1 MSTSGIAY
9 EELLV
14 QGLLLDPNPGFTS
27 EENETIALLR
37 RNKVNKPVIYIGSA
51 SCGIVAGSGAIK
63 KAIESYLDTYKVDAE
78 IVEVGCVGLCSAE
91 PIVDV
96 QLPGRS
102 RIAFAKMHPEQVETM
117 FADILHHLV
126 PGIRVLGQYRSKL
139 KEPWNNVPYI
149 DELPFF
155 RQQQRVIL
163 KNCGI
168 INPESIEEYIA
179 KGGYKSFVKAITGY
193 TPEKV
198 CEVIENS
205 GLRGRGGKGFPTAQK
220 WKIARQ
226 YCSDQRY
233 LICNA
238 GESDPG
244 AFMNRALLEG
254 DPHLIV
260 EGIAIAAYAIGATKA
275 FIQIR
280 NDYALSLKRM
290 EKAIQQAREYGLLGN
305 NILNSGVNLN
315 IILRIGAGAIV
326 CGEETALISSLEGK
340 RAMPQYKPPYP
351 TQSGLFNKPT
361 VINNVETLA
370 NVPVILNHGPTWFAQ
385 IGTAKSKGTKIFAI
399 SGKVKNTGLIEVSMG
414 TTMQTIVFRIAGGT
428 PNGNSFKG
436 LLLGGP
442 SGNSLP
448 EGMLSLP
455 VDYDELSSQGLVMG
469 SGGMVV
475 MDDSSCVLDIAKYFI
490 GFMEKE
496 SCGKCIPCREGT
508 RRMHE
513 IMENITRRPV
523 RESGHDTL
531 ERFKG
536 VMQLESLA
544 EVIKST
550 SLCGLGKTSPNPL
563 ISTLKWFRDEYEEH
577 IFDRRC
583 QAGACHDLR
592 TFYIDVNKCTG
603 CMLCEPKCPVNVIFG
618 TPNNP
623 YFIIE
628 DKCIGCGIC
637 YDVCKFSAI
646 FVR

>member
-1 MSTSGIAY
+1 MNTSGSALK
-9 EELLV
+9 ELLV
-14 QGLLLDPNPGFTS
+14 QRLLLGSNPHFTS
-27 EENETIALLR
+27 EEIETFALLR
-37 RNKVNKPVIYIGSA
+37 RDKVNRPVIYIGSG
-51 SCGIVAGSGAIK
+51 SCGLVSGSVTIRKTIEAYL
-63 KAIESYLDTYKVDAE
+63 KANNIDAE
-78 IVEVGCVGLCSAE
+78 IVEVGCAGLCSAE
-91 PIVDV
+91 PIVDI
-96 QLPGRS
+96 QLPGRP
-102 RIAFAKMHPEQVETM
+102 RISFAKMQPEQVEIM
-117 FADILHHLV
+117 FADILHHTV
-126 PGIRVLGQYRSKL
+126 PDIQVLGQYRNQL
-139 KEPWNNVPYI
+139 KEPWPNVPYI
-149 DELPFF
+149 DDLPFF
-155 RQQQRVIL
+155 KQQQRVIL
-163 KNCGI
+163 KNCGFI
-168 INPESIEEYIA
+168 DPASIEEYIA
-179 KGGYKSFVKAITGY
+179 NGGYKSFVKTITGY

-198 CEVIENS
+198 CEVIESS

-226 YCSDQRY
+226 YSSDQRY
-233 LICNA
+233 LVCNA
-238 GESDPG
+238 EESDPG
-244 AFMNRALLEG
+244 AFMDRALMEG
-254 DPHLIV
+254 DPHRII
-260 EGIAIAAYAIGATKA
+260 EGIAIAAYAIGATRA
-275 FIQIR
+275 YIQIR
-280 NDYALSLKRM
+280 KDYALSYVRM
-290 EKAIQQAREYGLLGN
+290 EKALQQAREYGLIGN

-315 IILRIGAGAIV
+315 IILRIGAGAFV

-370 NVPVILNHGPTWFAQ
+370 NVPVILSNGPKWFAQ
-385 IGTAKSKGTKIFAI
+385 TGTAKSKGTKVFAI
-399 SGKVKNTGLIEVSMG
+399 SGKVRNTGLIEVPMG
-414 TTMQTIVFRIAGGT
+414 TTLRTIVFGIAGGT
-428 PNGNSFKG
+428 PDGKSFKG
-436 LLLGGP
+436 LHLGGP

-448 EGMLSLP
+448 ESMIDLP
-455 VDYDELSSQGLVMG
+455 VDFDDLIDQGIIMG

-475 MDDSSCVLDIAKYFI
+475 MDESTCVLDIAKYFV

-513 IMENITRRPV
+513 IMENVTRRPV
-523 RESGHDTL
+523 RESGHETL

-550 SLCGLGKTSPNPL
+550 SLCGLGKTAPNPL
-563 ISTLKWFRDEYEEH
+563 LSTLKWFRDEYEEH
-577 IFDRRC
+577 IFDRKCR
-583 QAGACHDLR
+583 AGVCHDLR

-603 CMLCEPKCPVNVIFG
+603 CTLCEPKCPVNVIFG

-623 YFIIE
+623 YFIVE